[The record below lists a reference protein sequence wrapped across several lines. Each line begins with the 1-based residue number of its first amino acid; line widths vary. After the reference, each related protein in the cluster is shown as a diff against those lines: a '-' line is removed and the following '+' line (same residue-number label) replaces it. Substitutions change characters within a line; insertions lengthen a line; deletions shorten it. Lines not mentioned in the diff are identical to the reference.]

1 MIKILKNLD
10 KTAIEEI
17 LRTYQTLDSQIQWH
31 SSVNS
36 KQTSV
41 QFKKGEDH
49 WASSVGR
56 QKGAETDY
64 DQLNPFFKNTIFED
78 LITEF
83 HLYRSRLMW
92 VLPYSCY
99 SFHRDSFPRIHVP
112 IITNEECYFLFRTGE
127 IRHLTVDKI
136 WLTDTRLTHTF
147 INTSN
152 YERLHFVG
160 VTADQ

>member
-56 QKGAETDY
+56 QTGAETDY

-78 LITEF
+78 IITEYN
-83 HLYRSRLMW
+83 LYRSRLMW
-92 VLPYSCY
+92 VLPYRCY
-99 SFHRDSFPRIHVP
+99 SFHRDRLPRIHVP

-127 IRHLTVDKI
+127 IRQKTVDKI
-136 WLTDTRLTHTF
+136 WLTDTRLAHTF
-147 INTSN
+147 INTSD